1 MTTYY
6 SEDDLDALARDEF
19 EGKCCN
25 HGHKFNVAH
34 KGIRVGKGCTSL
46 VVTGIAD
53 CDTGCGRDINIA
65 L

>member
-6 SEDDLDALARDEF
+6 SEADLKALARDEF
-19 EGKCCN
+19 ESKLCD
-25 HGHKFNVAH
+25 HDHAFTVAQI
-34 KGIRVGKGCTSL
+34 GIRVGKGCISL